1 MIISVINALLPR
13 RKRKAYLFGKNN
25 EWWLAFGGISEG
37 KSHFRARKAILIYK
51 LRLIDLHISDIT
63 VVNPYLLFK
72 VGSVLNVDEFSL
84 KLEAKD

>member
-1 MIISVINALLPR
+1 MIISAINALLPH
-13 RKRKAYLFGKNN
+13 RKRKGYS
-25 EWWLAFGGISEG
+25 LAGHWRHIGGE
-37 KSHFRARKAILIYK
+37 SHFRVRKAILIYK

>member
-1 MIISVINALLPR
+1 MLCFRVGSVRDIR
-13 RKRKAYLFGKNN
+13 
-25 EWWLAFGGISEG
+25 WLATGGISEG

-84 KLEAKD
+84 KSEAKD

>member
-1 MIISVINALLPR
+1 MAKITSGGWPLEAYR
-13 RKRKAYLFGKNN
+13 RGKVTFVYGKLYLK
-25 EWWLAFGGISEG
+25 
-37 KSHFRARKAILIYK
+37 YK

>member
-1 MIISVINALLPR
+1 MLCFRVRSARDIR
-13 RKRKAYLFGKNN
+13 
-25 EWWLAFGGISEG
+25 WLATGGISER
-37 KSHFRARKAILIYK
+37 KSLFRARKAILIYK

-84 KLEAKD
+84 KLEA